1 PSGRA
6 CEARHRRLGQP
17 LHRAERVGRRLRLR
31 AGLLHGVSSPENLLK
46 ETSVMRVVVA
56 TLAVV
61 VGLVVLA
68 GAVLIFSGAYYV
80 GADKPHWS
88 STAWLLTQ
96 ARDRSI
102 RAHASG
108 IAIPVG

>member
-1 PSGRA
+1 
-6 CEARHRRLGQP
+6 
-17 LHRAERVGRRLRLR
+17 
-31 AGLLHGVSSPENLLK
+31 
-46 ETSVMRVVVA
+46 MRVVVA

-68 GAVLIFSGAYYV
+68 GSVLIFSGAYYV

-108 IAIPVG
+108 VAVPVATVVYAPVTARTIPESCQPLPKTRSTVLAKRGVS